1 MVQSIEDKLVTSVQQ
16 SMDLK
21 KEEDFLEWLDDSAQ
35 FGDGWIPSS
44 DLEKL
49 IGLECQHFA
58 LDGGFT
64 DGYAHSSLL
73 PSSN

>member
-1 MVQSIEDKLVTSVQQ
+1 MVQSIEEKLVTSVQQ

-21 KEEDFLEWLDDSAQ
+21 KEEDFLEWFDDDGAQ
-35 FGDGWIPSS
+35 FGDAWIPTS

-64 DGYAHSSLL
+64 DGYAHS
-73 PSSN
+73 